1 MKYMNQ
7 YVFWLV
13 LLWLT
18 DIAGIIIMH
27 KLDDEAW
34 WFPIYTTVIF
44 GAFAVFDL
52 LYVLWKV

>member
-1 MKYMNQ
+1 MNQ